1 MRRTLGNQRLS
12 TKVNDESQLAY
23 KANRSPE
30 DALLTLIDMVSE
42 HLDIDAKTTLELYPL
57 TLQVLSIQSTPKYLS
72 KDLVI
77 MVSIPVLSTG
87 HTTEYIEK
95 HVQDYQQIDR

>member
-1 MRRTLGNQRLS
+1 MM
-12 TKVNDESQLAY
+12 SQFAN
-23 KANRSPE
+23 KTNRSPE

-42 HLDIDAKTTLELYPL
+42 HLDIDANELYSL
-57 TLQVLSIQSTPKYLS
+57 TLQVLSIQSTPNYQS

-77 MVSIPVLSTG
+77 KISIPVLSTG
-87 HTTEYIEK
+87 HTTDNIEE